1 MGGVPLAGARRDQA
15 RRRKECFSREVAQRP
30 VGRREIAAY
39 EPGGRMRLPDSRA
52 L

>member
-1 MGGVPLAGARRDQA
+1 MGGGPLAGSRRDHA

-30 VGRREIAAY
+30 IGRREIAAS
-39 EPGGRMRLPDSRA
+39 EPGGRMHLPGLRE